1 MQYTLGQAKKR
12 LAASASAYGQ
22 DDLRDL
28 INAAIQALAGMTGWE
43 CLRKVLRFQLGTERQ
58 RLRAAHADGDIRR
71 AAAGGGPI
79 DLRLGSRASLGG
91 HFNDQISDS
100 VTHHFLEIFPFS
112 PQ

>member
-1 MQYTLGQAKKR
+1 MGQKPHGKAV
-12 LAASASAYGQ
+12 ACG
-22 DDLRDL
+22 DV
-28 INAAIQALAGMTGWE
+28 
-43 CLRKVLRFQLGTERQ
+43 LRKVLRFQLGTERQ

-71 AAAGGGPI
+71 AAPGGGPI